1 MSGIIGSTGSKSG
14 VIGWTEID
22 YEEGEWTPSLNLSS
36 VSWGIRYGRYT
47 KIGDTVTIWCRMT
60 VSSHSSS
67 TSTTNHT
74 LSGIPFNIDE
84 TAQFHF
90 GIFNN
95 NSGTVVGT
103 GTISDSTTILF
114 RAALPSAHNTFCN
127 VTYKT
132 LGLAI

>member
-1 MSGIIGSTGSKSG
+1 MSGIVGGAGSKSG
-14 VIGWTEID
+14 VIGETELD

-36 VSWGIRYGRYT
+36 VSWGIRTGRYT
-47 KIGDTVTIWCRMT
+47 RIGDIVTIWCRMT

-67 TSTTNHT
+67 TSITNHT

-84 TAQFHF
+84 NAKFAF

-95 NSGTVVGT
+95 NSGANVGE
-103 GTISDSTTILF
+103 GTINNATSILF
-114 RAALPSAHNTFCN
+114 RAALPSAHNTLCN

-132 LGLAI
+132 TE